1 MNDSSS
7 NNLSITP
14 IDMATLTLLTNVNS
28 RAKLETLEGLHN
40 LKNRHKLQLKK
51 DVKFY
56 RKRIISGVKDI
67 LLRKKNDVITDKTR
81 NAFDVFVASLIDDFK
96 VTDTKDM
103 IQSSLTGINSDS
115 ENENEDNKE
124 HLHDNKNE
132 NAINAT
138 SDTNTTSDTN
148 ATSDNSYKIINQAND
163 LLKKTKTT
171 APTMDRFVIK
181 KQLDERYAV
190 ATPQSK
196 MFDTPPPNTID
207 LREPSLRT
215 KGIRK
220 SSKENVNK
228 DYEKGEDDIKEK
240 TNKKIKTKIK
250 ETGNKKN

>member
-56 RKRIISGVKDI
+56 RKRIISGVKEI
-67 LLRKKNDVITDKTR
+67 LLRKKNDVITDKTQ

-115 ENENEDNKE
+115 ENEIENEDNKE
-124 HLHDNKNE
+124 HAYDNDNE
-132 NAINAT
+132 NAI
-138 SDTNTTSDTN
+138 NTTSDTN
-148 ATSDNSYKIINQAND
+148 TTSDNSYKIINQAND

-171 APTMDRFVIK
+171 TPTMDRFVIK

-228 DYEKGEDDIKEK
+228 DYEKGEDDIREK

-250 ETGNKKN
+250 ETGNKKK

>member
-1 MNDSSS
+1 
-7 NNLSITP
+7 
-14 IDMATLTLLTNVNS
+14 MATLTLLTNVNS

-103 IQSSLTGINSDS
+103 IQSNLTGIDSDS
-115 ENENEDNKE
+115 ENENENENEDNKE
-124 HLHDNKNE
+124 HAYDNE

-138 SDTNTTSDTN
+138 SDTNT
-148 ATSDNSYKIINQAND
+148 TSDNSYKIINQAND

-240 TNKKIKTKIK
+240 TNKKIKTKTNTK
-250 ETGNKKN
+250 ETSNKKN

>member
-115 ENENEDNKE
+115 ENENEIENDNE
-124 HLHDNKNE
+124 HEDEHKHE
-132 NAINAT
+132 NA
-138 SDTNTTSDTN
+138 TSDTN

-250 ETGNKKN
+250 EICNKKN

>member
-56 RKRIISGVKDI
+56 RKRIISGVKEI

-103 IQSSLTGINSDS
+103 IQSSLTGIDSDS
-115 ENENEDNKE
+115 ENEIENENEDNKQ
-124 HLHDNKNE
+124 HSDDND
-132 NAINAT
+132 NAINAS
-138 SDTNTTSDTN
+138 SDTNE
-148 ATSDNSYKIINQAND
+148 TSDNSYKIINQAND

-181 KQLDERYAV
+181 KQLDEKYAV

-228 DYEKGEDDIKEK
+228 DYEKEEDDIKEK
-240 TNKKIKTKIK
+240 TNKKIKTNTK
-250 ETGNKKN
+250 ETINKKN